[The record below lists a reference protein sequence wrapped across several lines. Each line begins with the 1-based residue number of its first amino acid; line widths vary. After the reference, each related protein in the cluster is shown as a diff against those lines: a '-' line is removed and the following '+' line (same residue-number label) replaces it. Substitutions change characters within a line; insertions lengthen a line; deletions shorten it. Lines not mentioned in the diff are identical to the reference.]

1 MYIFTHLSQSIRSS
15 TPCRFGVKGHIAC
28 LNSLNQSE
36 VYFKKTVSHV
46 QYCHLHVLAKL
57 KGIPL
62 KEKNHKTILKTGL
75 KLYWSRVYFR
85 VSSSNPWM
93 CLMLGSE
100 VGCLGIKPFLPAY
113 AIPSQIWLASVWC
126 EKLSRAS
133 LATIWIGDISTDS
146 SWKIVFP

>member
-36 VYFKKTVSHV
+36 VYFKKTISHV

-62 KEKNHKTILKTGL
+62 KEKNHKPILKTGL

-93 CLMLGSE
+93 CLVLASE
-100 VGCLGIKPFLPAY
+100 VGLPWDKTFPTCLCHP
-113 AIPSQIWLASVWC
+113 IPNMTGLCLMWEVKQGQPGYYLDRRHFYR
-126 EKLSRAS
+126 L
-133 LATIWIGDISTDS
+133 
-146 SWKIVFP
+146 